1 MGSTTPPGE
10 SPAADPLTRFQSI
23 VQDVL
28 DSAEHS
34 CGVEVLET
42 DLERALELLRSTP
55 DRQPQFEAELVA
67 LIDSMREGV
76 VELVSFVMHELRW
89 PAVEEAI
96 SRRISAPLRDVSHL
110 RLYEAMLEAFSD
122 SWRDR
127 DLYARFEA
135 EERRE
140 P

>member
-10 SPAADPLTRFQSI
+10 SPTADPLTRFQSI
-23 VQDVL
+23 VQDIL
-28 DSAEHS
+28 DSAERS
-34 CGVEVLET
+34 CGVEALEAN
-42 DLERALELLRSTP
+42 LERALELLRSNP
-55 DRQPQFEAELVA
+55 DWQPQFEAELVS
-67 LIDSMREGV
+67 LIDTMREGV

-135 EERRE
+135 ERG
-140 P
+140 